1 MLNNLER
8 YILKA
13 ALVPA
18 SISLFIAGLLLI
30 LEQMLRLLDFVLN
43 ENGPVDVVW
52 KMLAYLIPHYLSL
65 ALPLSV
71 FLGIVLTV
79 RKFSLTSERD
89 AMLAVGVSPWRI
101 MRPLWVLTLFG
112 MAVNFLLLA
121 YIQPYARYEF
131 HQLRYELQAGLLGAR
146 VPVGKF
152 VEISDNIRIRIGST
166 EQDGAELKD
175 IFISF
180 SSPDRLERSTF
191 SAERGQFLRA
201 GNTNTLI
208 LKLFNGRQML
218 VRDTERLPGVMNF
231 KEQDLTIELPDVDA
245 FRDRGG
251 EKREVTLNEL
261 VRILDEEN
269 ASNQPDYGEYRASF
283 HFRIIHTLTFL
294 ALPFLGAALGVANK
308 RRPSQSGP
316 IMGLGLIILYH
327 ELLEEWGEHQVSV
340 GAMSPYLAM
349 WPLWV
354 LFVVLAFHLFFQMS
368 ERAGQR
374 SLWILDVGWPW
385 LTAQILNRLP
395 KKNSS

>member
-1 MLNNLER
+1 MLNSLER

-13 ALVPA
+13 AFVPA

-101 MRPLWVLTLFG
+101 MRPLWVLTLIG
-112 MAVNFLLLA
+112 MMVNFILLA

-152 VEISDNIRIRIGST
+152 VELSDGIRIRIGST
-166 EQDGAELKD
+166 EENGAELRD

-180 SSPDRLERSTF
+180 SASDRDERSTF

-201 GNTNTLI
+201 GDTNTLI

-218 VRDTERLPGVMNF
+218 VRDNERLPGVLNF
-231 KEQDLTIELPDVDA
+231 AEQDLTIELPNVDA

-251 EKREVTLNEL
+251 EKREVTLDEL

-269 ASNQPDYGEYRASF
+269 ASSRADYGEYRASL
-283 HFRIIHTLTFL
+283 HFRLIHTLTFL

-316 IMGLGLIILYH
+316 IAGLAIIIIYH
-327 ELLEEWGEHQVSV
+327 EVLEEWGEHQVSI

-349 WPLWV
+349 WPLLV
-354 LFVVLAFHLFFQMS
+354 LFFSLAFHLFFQMS

-374 SLWILDVGWPW
+374 SLWVLDVGWPW
-385 LTAQILNRLP
+385 LVMQVTKILP
-395 KKNSS
+395 QKETS